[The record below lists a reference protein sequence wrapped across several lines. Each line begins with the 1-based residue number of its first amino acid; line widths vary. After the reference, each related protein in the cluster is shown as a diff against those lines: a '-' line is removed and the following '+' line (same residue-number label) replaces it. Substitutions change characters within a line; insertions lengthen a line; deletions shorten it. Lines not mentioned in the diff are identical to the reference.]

1 MNSKS
6 TRDIIALLCSYVYLA
21 ILILKK
27 ITHVAFL
34 CPGCHFPCLKCRSNK
49 CGNECRQNRK
59 WMFESVELDG
69 KPNSVKNNPYAKDLQ
84 IPPTKKQM
92 KFEALLFDLNAAD
105 SDGKTPMELC
115 RK

>member
-6 TRDIIALLCSYVYLA
+6 TRDIIALLCFYVYLA

-34 CPGCHFPCLKCRSNK
+34 
-49 CGNECRQNRK
+49 
-59 WMFESVELDG
+59 
-69 KPNSVKNNPYAKDLQ
+69 
-84 IPPTKKQM
+84 TKK
-92 KFEALLFDLNAAD
+92 KVKTDLNAAD

>member
-1 MNSKS
+1 
-6 TRDIIALLCSYVYLA
+6 
-21 ILILKK
+21 
-27 ITHVAFL
+27 
-34 CPGCHFPCLKCRSNK
+34 
-49 CGNECRQNRK
+49 
-59 WMFESVELDG
+59 MFDSVELDG
-69 KPNSVKNNPYAKDLQ
+69 KPNSVKYNPYAKDLQ